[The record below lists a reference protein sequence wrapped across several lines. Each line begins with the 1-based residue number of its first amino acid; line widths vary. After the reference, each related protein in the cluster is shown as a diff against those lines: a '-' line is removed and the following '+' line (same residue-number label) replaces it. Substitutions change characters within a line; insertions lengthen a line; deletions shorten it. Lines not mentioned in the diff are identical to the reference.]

1 MPPAAETFLCV
12 GWGGM
17 MRERKKKLAKRGDI
31 FFVKNRNNNYFSPFS
46 EKKRGHIIF
55 F

>member
-12 GWGGM
+12 GWDGRDDEGK
-17 MRERKKKLAKRGDI
+17 KKKLAKRGD

-46 EKKRGHIIF
+46 EKKERGTLF
-55 F
+55 S